1 MGQCEQSRLDCV
13 NGKEGKRCKLALH
26 CSSMESLVARG
37 SVILH
42 KKWDKQTFLK
52 KAHRDSDHDLEESKL
67 VFSNGAAALGTVSLC
82 DGWLQMVRWFGG
94 QSSSEHTLCTQTQ
107 ENK

>member
-1 MGQCEQSRLDCV
+1 MEQCDQNRLDSV
-13 NGKEGKRCKLALH
+13 NGKERKRCKLALR

-42 KKWDKQTFLK
+42 KKWDKETFLK
-52 KAHRDSDHDLEESKL
+52 KAHREFDHDLEDSKP

-82 DGWLQMVRWFGG
+82 DGLLQMVQWIGG